1 MTKKELIVIS
11 VLALFIF
18 ALSEVAGALGVV
30 EALQATFS
38 PSMMTET
45 VSLGAYGCLWIVAG
59 GLWIELGAKND
70 NTLEQTLG
78 FLALLGGV
86 LDVICWFFGW

>member
-1 MTKKELIVIS
+1 MRRSGLSAAAGYGVLVMTKKELIVIS

-45 VSLGAYGCLWIVAG
+45 VSLGAYGCIWIVAG
-59 GLWIELGAKND
+59 SLWIEVGAKK
-70 NTLEQTLG
+70 
-78 FLALLGGV
+78 
-86 LDVICWFFGW
+86 

>member
-38 PSMMTET
+38 PSMMMET

-59 GLWIELGAKND
+59 SLWIELGAKND

-78 FLALLGGV
+78 LLALLGGM
-86 LDVICWFFGW
+86 LDVVTWFFGW

>member
-45 VSLGAYGCLWIVAG
+45 VSLGAYGCIWIV
-59 GLWIELGAKND
+59 AKND

-78 FLALLGGV
+78 FLALLSGV
-86 LDVICWFFGW
+86 LDVVTWFFGW